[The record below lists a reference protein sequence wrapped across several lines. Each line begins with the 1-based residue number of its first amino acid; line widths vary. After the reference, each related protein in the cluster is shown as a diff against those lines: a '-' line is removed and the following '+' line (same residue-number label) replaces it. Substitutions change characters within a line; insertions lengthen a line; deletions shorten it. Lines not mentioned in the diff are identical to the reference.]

1 MRTLAA
7 ALLAAC
13 VSTGAP
19 AQEKAGAPSDS
30 VSIEGAVAHKRT
42 LSLAELQA
50 LPPVTVETDFVRA
63 SGQRHVSYTGAAL
76 WPLLSEAG
84 PVDEPGE
91 KTFFR
96 HVVIAHASDGYA
108 VALSIGELDP
118 NGEGKSVIIAYA
130 EDGKPEKS
138 LRLVVPGDHHAARSL
153 HDLTTI
159 EVR

>member
-13 VSTGAP
+13 VSTGAF
-19 AQEKAGAPSDS
+19 AQASDS
-30 VSIEGAVAHKRT
+30 VSIEGAVTHKRT

-108 VALSIGELDP
+108 VALSVGELDP

-130 EDGKPEKS
+130 EDGQPGKS
-138 LRLVVPGDHHAARSL
+138 LRLVVPGDHHASRSL
-153 HDLTTI
+153 HDLTSI

>member
-13 VSTGAP
+13 VSTGAL
-19 AQEKAGAPSDS
+19 AEGAPSES

-42 LSLAELQA
+42 VTMAELQA

-63 SGQRHVSYTGAAL
+63 GGQRHVSYTGAAL
-76 WPLLSEAG
+76 WPLLGEAG
-84 PVDEPGE
+84 MIDEAGE

-96 HVVIAHASDGYA
+96 HVVIARASDGYA

-130 EDGKPEKS
+130 EDGKPERS

-153 HDLTTI
+153 HDLTAI

>member
-1 MRTLAA
+1 MRTLAV

-13 VSTGAP
+13 VASGAS
-19 AQEKAGAPSDS
+19 AQPSDA
-30 VSIEGAVAHKRT
+30 VSIEGRVEHPRT
-42 LSLAELQA
+42 LSSAELQA

-63 SGQRHVSYTGAAL
+63 GGQRRATFTGASL

-84 PVDEPGE
+84 MVDEPGE

-108 VALSIGELDP
+108 VAVSVGELDP
-118 NGEGKSVIIAYA
+118 NGEGKDVIIAYA
-130 EDGKPEKS
+130 EDGKPTKG

-153 HDLTTI
+153 HDLSAI